1 MNALTSET
9 LFFFLEYFY
18 ANILNIKWLIALIFT
33 NPLTLLFG
41 IFNGIYNAVFRVLKI
56 SLLRF
61 TFNFLFLLFYYFLLH
76 FKSWYSICLKRDKH
90 FKSDQK
96 FEQKLVYLRLLLSIF
111 TNLLQI
117 QFVIVA
123 DRRSS
128 EHTFSRYHEALILA
142 FPRFSSQTLLPFYA
156 TLKLGWKRNLDKDGI
171 FVEGGGGQN
180 SIVEKLKICKGN
192 RKPGKRSWE
201 NRMKSP
207 NVRKNFSPLSRRK
220 MMTFH
225 RIMQPWNFVRCRNYN

>member
-1 MNALTSET
+1 M
-9 LFFFLEYFY
+9 
-18 ANILNIKWLIALIFT
+18 
-33 NPLTLLFG
+33 
-41 IFNGIYNAVFRVLKI
+41 
-56 SLLRF
+56 
-61 TFNFLFLLFYYFLLH
+61 
-76 FKSWYSICLKRDKH
+76 
-90 FKSDQK
+90 
-96 FEQKLVYLRLLLSIF
+96 YLRLLLSIF

-128 EHTFSRYHEALILA
+128 EHTFSRYHEALLILA

-225 RIMQPWNFVRCRNYN
+225 RIMQPWNFVRCRNYNWSKLYNNNEKSSTFHSMEIIKSHFLPFCSRNIIYIYISKVKS

>member
-1 MNALTSET
+1 M
-9 LFFFLEYFY
+9 
-18 ANILNIKWLIALIFT
+18 
-33 NPLTLLFG
+33 
-41 IFNGIYNAVFRVLKI
+41 
-56 SLLRF
+56 
-61 TFNFLFLLFYYFLLH
+61 
-76 FKSWYSICLKRDKH
+76 
-90 FKSDQK
+90 
-96 FEQKLVYLRLLLSIF
+96 YLRLLLSIF

-225 RIMQPWNFVRCRNYN
+225 RIMQPWNFVRCRNYNWSKLCNNNEKSSTFHPMEIIKSHFLPFCSRNIIYISKVKS